1 LTQNKRSNSQRLV
14 AQTVNF
20 DLRFSIFGL
29 LGSSLFGLSLS
40 LLLWRRTVC
49 ACSSIVLV
57 VVVVVVVV
65 RVRGPG
71 LLAAGLLEKDI
82 ALCLELD
89 LLVLQRCQDTST
101 ATGFPACKIEALT
114 GFLPSGFSF
123 LSNFSFLGGSVEEAS
138 ASERFTSRSSA

>member
-14 AQTVNF
+14 AQTVDF

-49 ACSSIVLV
+49 ACSSIVLI
-57 VVVVVVVV
+57 VVVVVVV

-101 ATGFPACKIEALT
+101 ATRFPACKIEALT